1 MTATAKIPDPVHD
14 DVPGRLAAVR
24 AQLAAAGV
32 QALLVPSADP
42 HLSEYLP
49 ERWQG
54 RRWLSGFTGSQ
65 ATLIVAADKAAL
77 FADSRY
83 WEQAEAELAGSG
95 IDLVRIQT
103 AASAL
108 HVEWLARELPKGATV
123 AVDSQVLGLG
133 AAAALRAALDA
144 AGIALR
150 TDLDLLDAAWPD
162 RPGLPDDAVFEH
174 LPPHATR
181 TRAEKLTAV
190 REAMAKHEATH
201 HLVSS
206 VDDVAWITNLRGAD
220 VTYNPVFLAHLLIT
234 QREATLYVGA
244 GKVPPSLANRL
255 AADGITIARYEQ
267 AGDALAALGSGAT
280 LLVDPKRVAY
290 GVRQHAGD
298 GCTVRE
304 AINPSTLLKSRKTP
318 EEAAFI
324 REAMI
329 EDGVAMCEFYAWF
342 EAALARGE
350 RLTEITVDERLSAA
364 RARRPGFMGLSFGTI
379 AGFNANG
386 ALPHYR
392 ATEASHA
399 RIEGEGLLLIDSGG
413 QYLGGTTDITRTWA
427 IGSPSAAM
435 KRDYT
440 LVLKGTMQLS
450 RARFPRGTTSPMI
463 DALARAPLWQHGI
476 DYGHGTGHG
485 VGYFLAVH
493 EGPQSFG
500 KAVPDPTMAMEPG
513 MVTSI
518 EPGIYRPGQWG
529 ARIENLVLAVT
540 ATADVDGAFGEY
552 LEFETLTLC
561 PIDTRCLDLGL
572 LRPDEVAWL
581 DAYHATVRER
591 LAPRLEG
598 AALAWLVARTAPL

>member
-1 MTATAKIPDPVHD
+1 MTATAKNSTPVHD
-14 DVPGRLAAVR
+14 DVPGRLVAVR

-65 ATLIVAADKAAL
+65 ATLVVAADKAAL

-108 HVEWLARELPKGATV
+108 HLEWLARELPKGATV
-123 AVDSQVLGLG
+123 AVDGQVLGLG

-162 RPGLPDDAVFEH
+162 RPGLPTEAVFEH
-174 LPPHATR
+174 APPHATR

-190 REAMAKHEATH
+190 REAMSKHGATH

-244 GKVPPSLANRL
+244 GKVPPSLANKL
-255 AADGITIARYEQ
+255 AADGIAIAPYEQ
-267 AGDALAALGSGAT
+267 AGDALAALGSGST

-290 GVRQHAGD
+290 GVRQRAGD

-304 AINPSTLLKSRKTP
+304 AINPSTLFKSRKTP

-350 RLTEITVDERLSAA
+350 RLTEITVDERLSAL

-392 ATEASHA
+392 ATDASHA
-399 RIEGEGLLLIDSGG
+399 RIEGDGLLLIDSGG

-427 IGSPSAAM
+427 IGTPSAAM

-493 EGPQSFG
+493 EGPQSIG

-529 ARIENLVLAVT
+529 VRIENLVLAVT
-540 ATADVDGAFGEY
+540 ATAGVDGAFGEY

-598 AALAWLVARTAPL
+598 AALAWLVARTTPL